1 MMDDDRMTGSFQV
14 EDLDMEGD
22 KLTSRKPSSVV
33 YEDPV
38 ADLLLKYYSKIT
50 MDDNEMV
57 RFVFLAAPFGIIMFF
72 YMFVSNSTSSMISFT
87 AFIVSLVFLGV
98 SMWML
103 CEILKKDLGPR
114 SMQDIAEVIR
124 EGSEGFFMT

>member
-1 MMDDDRMTGSFQV
+1 MMDDERMTGSFQV
-14 EDLDMEGD
+14 EDRDMEGD

-57 RFVFLAAPFGIIMFF
+57 RFVFLAAPFCIIMFF

-103 CEILKKDLGPR
+103 CEILKKDVGPR

>member
-1 MMDDDRMTGSFQV
+1 MMDDERMTGSFQV

-50 MDDNEMV
+50 IDDNEMV

-103 CEILKKDLGPR
+103 CEILKKDVGPR

>member
-1 MMDDDRMTGSFQV
+1 MTGSFQV

-103 CEILKKDLGPR
+103 CEILKKDVGPR

>member
-1 MMDDDRMTGSFQV
+1 MMDDERMTGSFQV
-14 EDLDMEGD
+14 EDRDMEGD

-103 CEILKKDLGPR
+103 CEILKKDVGPR

>member
-1 MMDDDRMTGSFQV
+1 MMDDERMTGSFQV
-14 EDLDMEGD
+14 EDRDMEGD
-22 KLTSRKPSSVV
+22 KLTSRKQSSVV

-103 CEILKKDLGPR
+103 CEILKKDVGPR

>member
-1 MMDDDRMTGSFQV
+1 MMDDERMTGSFQV

-103 CEILKKDLGPR
+103 CEILKKDVGPR

>member
-1 MMDDDRMTGSFQV
+1 MMDDERMTGSFQV
-14 EDLDMEGD
+14 EDRDMEGD

>member
-1 MMDDDRMTGSFQV
+1 MDDERMTGSFQV
-14 EDLDMEGD
+14 EDRDMEGD